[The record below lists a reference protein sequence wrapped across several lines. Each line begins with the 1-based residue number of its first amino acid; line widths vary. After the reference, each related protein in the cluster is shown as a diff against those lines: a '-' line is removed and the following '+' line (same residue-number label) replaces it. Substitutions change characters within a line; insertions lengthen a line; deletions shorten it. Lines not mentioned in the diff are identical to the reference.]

1 MKQTW
6 RLVLVIVLV
15 GACASPREAQ
25 RHPGPSPTPTR
36 APAHHG
42 QLQRGH
48 AAYYAK
54 RFHGRKTANGE
65 RFDVNKL
72 TGAHRKLPFGTR
84 VKVTNLKNGR
94 TVIVRINDRGPYAR
108 GGVIDLS
115 PAAARQLDMIRDGTV
130 PVTVEVVSLPPC
142 GQGGRRC

>member
-1 MKQTW
+1 MK
-6 RLVLVIVLV
+6 RLFLFALLLV
-15 GACASPREAQ
+15 ACASPREAE
-25 RHPGPSPTPTR
+25 R
-36 APAHHG
+36 APAPSRSTTSRRTPERHG
-42 QLQRGH
+42 GIQRGN

-54 RFHGRKTANGE
+54 RFHGRKTASGE

-84 VKVTNLKNGR
+84 VKVTNLKNGK

-115 PAAARQLDMIRDGTV
+115 PAAARQLDMLDAGVV
-130 PVTVEVVSLPPC
+130 PVTVEVLTLPPC
-142 GQGGRRC
+142 GEGGRKC